1 MQKIEESQKSHF
13 AKKEFKIAEDPWENY
28 LFYDA
33 KRLIPIICHSQSLSI
48 EQQVILVKFILQTV

>member
-1 MQKIEESQKSHF
+1 MSQRSHF

-33 KRLIPIICHSQSLSI
+33 RKLIPLICHREALTI
-48 EQQVILVKFILQTV
+48 AEQVLLVKFIQQTVE